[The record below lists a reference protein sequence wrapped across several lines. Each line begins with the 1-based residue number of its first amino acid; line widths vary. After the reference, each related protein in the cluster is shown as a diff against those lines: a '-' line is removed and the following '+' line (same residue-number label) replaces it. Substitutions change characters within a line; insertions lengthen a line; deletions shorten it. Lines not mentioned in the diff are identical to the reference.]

1 MVTPTGKSEVVSTVS
16 TMDACVSTE
25 DDDYRDV
32 EEPEEE
38 GEKKEQQEGERCCQS
53 DIFTRLADWLF
64 TLVTRRIFR
73 KYSPRYSGNSLK

>member
-25 DDDYRDV
+25 DDEYRDV

-38 GEKKEQQEGERCCQS
+38 EMEQEGERCCQS
-53 DIFTRLADWLF
+53 DIFTRLADWIF

-73 KYSPRYSGNSLK
+73 KYSPR